1 MRTLVGS
8 TSSGVAAAVT
18 LPGYFIQIA
27 FATPLRISTRGT
39 LTWNSLTWTAGDAQ
53 VVGLATDGG
62 ESTLEGSLLIGN
74 TDLEIAYLVLDEG
87 VAGRACSIWQFYGD
101 SAPALGDPVKV
112 FEGVCDGADIL
123 ESGPVRITLQQS
135 GGTTLFCPRT
145 YLTAADGFSFLPT
158 PGQIVTWN
166 SETVHLNIEGI

>member
-39 LTWNSLTWTAGDAQ
+39 LTWNSLTWTAADASIA
-53 VVGLATDGG
+53 GLVADGG
-62 ESTLEGSLLIGN
+62 ESTLDGSLFIGN
-74 TDLEIAYLVLDEG
+74 TDLQIAYSVLSEG
-87 VAGRACSIWQFYGD
+87 VAGRACVIWKFYGD
-101 SAPALGDPVKV
+101 TAPALGDPVKV
-112 FEGVCDGADIL
+112 FEGVCDGADIP

-135 GGTTLFCPRT
+135 GGTTNFCPRT

-166 SETVHLNIEGI
+166 GETVRLDEEGI